1 MRILTVCLL
10 FCLLL
15 SPELRAQEIV
25 PERLAR
31 HLVRLG
37 FRQFSGGI
45 MLVRAAVGN
54 SKDSFNFILDTGSGG
69 ISLDSSTCSDNQIIT
84 HPSDTSI
91 TGIAGSKKVSYVF
104 NETLHFPGLAVS
116 GLNFHVTD
124 YSLLS
129 SSYGEKIDGII
140 GYSFFSR
147 YLVKI
152 NFDSLVMDI
161 YEPGHFK
168 YPPGSQTLRP
178 LFTSLPVQHLTIKD
192 KRKVSAN
199 FYLDTGAGLCF
210 LLSDQFASDSSLLNR
225 RRKPILT
232 QAEGMGGKKQM
243 RLTVIKE
250 VRIGGYRFRDVP
262 TYLYKDVYNVT
273 AYPFTGGLA
282 GNDLL
287 RRFNLI
293 INYPERE
300 INILP
305 NTHFDDPFEYGYSGM
320 SLYMIEGKIVVEDI
334 IPRSPADEAGLKSG
348 DEIIAVNNN
357 FSGQIQTYKNMLLE
371 PEKRIPVLVR
381 RNGELI
387 TLTLYT
393 LSIL

>member
-1 MRILTVCLL
+1 VRRFTV
-10 FCLLL
+10 FLLL
-15 SPELRAQEIV
+15 SLFLSPLLRAQEIV
-25 PERLAR
+25 PERPAR
-31 HLVRLG
+31 HLTRFG

-45 MLVRAAVGN
+45 ILVRATVGQN
-54 SKDSFNFILDTGSGG
+54 KDSFNFILDTGSGG
-69 ISLDSSTCSDNQIIT
+69 ISLDSSTCSENLIIT

-104 NETLHFPGLAVS
+104 NETLHFPGLAVT

-147 YLVKI
+147 YLIKI

-161 YEPGHFK
+161 YEPGRFK
-168 YPPGSQTLRP
+168 YPSGSQTLRP

-210 LLSDQFASDSSLLNR
+210 LLSDQFTSDSALLNR

-243 RLTVIKE
+243 RLTVVKE
-250 VRIGGYRFRDVP
+250 VRIGGYRFRNVP

-320 SLYMIEGKIVVEDI
+320 SLYMIEGKIIVEDI

-348 DEIIAVNNN
+348 DEIVAVNNN

-371 PEKRIPVLVR
+371 PEKRIPVLIK
-381 RNGELI
+381 RNEELL